1 MFVMNPVTYDSRV
14 LREAA
19 TLADA
24 GHEVTVMGTTPEP
37 GGTLEAER
45 VDGFTVIRVP
55 RPIGWLDAWR
65 RTIVSPWSLRRRSV
79 GRITSGVREGR
90 VGEVARGAGAALASL
105 VVSGIRRAWL
115 AVAGRAAASTADA
128 AAWPPET
135 LTFLAD
141 WRFGI
146 LGWARAAAA
155 EAPAADIHHGHDLT
169 GLPAAIAAAEGT
181 GARIVYDSHEIFLE
195 SGRYATRARWLRWV
209 FGRVERRWSRRS
221 DALITVNHA
230 YADVLRRRLRPRRT
244 VVVHN
249 CPPRWRRPD
258 GAPDR
263 LREAA
268 GIPAGDPVVLYH
280 GVFTT
285 GRGLEELAAACE
297 AIAGREADRQVHL
310 AYLGYGGQRPTLER
324 LAEEPSGAGHL
335 HVLDAV
341 PPSALLDW
349 IATANVD
356 AIPLQRTSLNHWLC
370 TPNKLFESI
379 AAGVPVVVSDF
390 PEMRRIVLDEGA
402 GPLGAV
408 CDPAEPASIAAAI
421 RSILD
426 LPPGALATLRD
437 RCRAAADARW
447 NWETESQALLA
458 LYAELSS
465 GLSQG

>member
-55 RPIGWLDAWR
+55 RPIGWLAAWR

-146 LGWARAAAA
+146 LGWARAAA
-155 EAPAADIHHGHDLT
+155 
-169 GLPAAIAAAEGT
+169 
-181 GARIVYDSHEIFLE
+181 
-195 SGRYATRARWLRWV
+195 
-209 FGRVERRWSRRS
+209 
-221 DALITVNHA
+221 
-230 YADVLRRRLRPRRT
+230 
-244 VVVHN
+244 
-249 CPPRWRRPD
+249 
-258 GAPDR
+258 
-263 LREAA
+263 
-268 GIPAGDPVVLYH
+268 DPVVLYH

-297 AIAGREADRQVHL
+297 AIAGPEADRQVHL

-379 AAGVPVVVSDF
+379 AAGVPVVISDF
-390 PEMRRIVLDEGA
+390 PEMPRIVLDEGA

-426 LPPGALATLRD
+426 LPPDALATLRD